1 MKDKNYDKIIFY
13 LYNYNN
19 IDNLIK
25 KREIDIIDS
34 TNITSNA
41 WVKSIKENEN
51 TLENQAIKL
60 AEDTQII
67 EYKQWQVFIKGIL
80 VFLCKNKPICY
91 KYLYLKYFLQK
102 NNEEIIRT
110 LKINLKE
117 LKELKA
123 KLIEFIYKNAQNRN
137 LI

>member
-25 KREIDIIDS
+25 KRETDIIDS

-41 WVKSIKENEN
+41 WKKSLKENEN

-60 AEDTQII
+60 VEDTQIL
-67 EYKQWQVFIKGIL
+67 EYKQWQVFIKGML
-80 VFLCKNKPICY
+80 VFLYKNKPIFY
-91 KYLYLKYFLQK
+91 KYLCLKYFLQK